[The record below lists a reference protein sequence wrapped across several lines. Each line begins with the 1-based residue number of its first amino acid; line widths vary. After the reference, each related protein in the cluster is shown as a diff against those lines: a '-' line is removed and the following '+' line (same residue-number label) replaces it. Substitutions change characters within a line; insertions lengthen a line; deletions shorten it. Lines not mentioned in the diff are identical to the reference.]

1 MFRTPGPFMY
11 GALIIGAVLDA
22 ESQKQETFSETVA
35 GVVITIVLLWLA
47 HTYAQIM
54 GERLEKGEHLTLKLI
69 GSKMSHEFA
78 ILTGAA
84 LPLAVVLIWW
94 AGGAKLDSAL
104 SAGVWTA
111 AVTIVVANVIAGLR
125 AKLSG
130 ADLVFQTS
138 IGAVL
143 GLGIL
148 VLKLIY
154 H

>member
-1 MFRTPGPFMY
+1 MFWTPGPFVY
-11 GALIIGAVLDA
+11 GALIVGAVLDA
-22 ESQKQETFSETVA
+22 ESQKQETFVETIA
-35 GVVITIVLLWLA
+35 GVSITIILLWLA
-47 HTYAQIM
+47 HGYAQII
-54 GERLEKGEHLTLKLI
+54 GHRLAKGEHLSLKLV
-69 GSKMSHEFA
+69 GDKMSHEFA

-84 LPLAVVLIWW
+84 LPLVVVLIWW
-94 AGGAKLDSAL
+94 ATGAKLDSAL

-111 AVTIVVANVIAGLR
+111 AITIIAANVIAGVR

-138 IGAVL
+138 IGAFL

-148 VLKLIY
+148 ALKLIY